1 MAYIPPHKRH
11 SKYTKTSSLS
21 PELLSP
27 LFNNNLKFRP
37 SRTNFNAQK
46 QRSGKIVY
54 AENSISRW
62 FTVGL
67 DDRNQFPASVHL
79 QPVSL
84 KSVEGKVGEKPLA
97 LINSEIANSRGDLE
111 TSSRNPWDFIAENVI
126 EDLLS
131 SFEYVRNEMESQKLE
146 EVRPTLVAR
155 FGKVLFRGSP
165 PLVNK
170 ESGTKDLA
178 YEEALRQMKRSFYT
192 NIPKSYME
200 FVVEEGAPKIGVEF
214 EQERDVYHVKLA
226 DTTRPDSTISCKC
239 SVMKEHGKLQ
249 LYKIE
254 LNQVRY
260 MVMDISCLEKNLDLR
275 LMLCTKRI
283 VTAPTDD
290 DMKSIRD
297 LIDSAVL
304 DSGVK
309 GGLRWPLGKA
319 ISGDK
324 FSVVGVWHTIT
335 KSYKNSSMRLKVRDA
350 DRFDFR
356 TSTGEDARE
365 IIIKLKRE
373 VSELKDQQFDVNL
386 ITEMLKDNL
395 RVLWNNVFFYESFLK

>member
-214 EQERDVYHVKLA
+214 EQERDVYHVK
-226 DTTRPDSTISCKC
+226 
-239 SVMKEHGKLQ
+239 
-249 LYKIE
+249 IE